1 MADLDKCSSAT
12 GEAYSIANLGND
24 LYIASYPGTSIS
36 VYDPFQPYHFGNQ
49 PEHNPR
55 DIGRV
60 DDISYRPR
68 STLTGPLGRV
78 WLASLPDYGRSGG
91 LLSYY
96 DPATEEKKVYYQV
109 CGDASCYTLAHLPQQ
124 ALIAVSTSISGGSDT
139 QPKASQVTLFLWD
152 YHTERKAWEGTLDR
166 NVSFNALVTGAD
178 GKLYGTVKGR
188 RSTGS
193 AFVFEPEYRTFTH
206 LVDLLDGERA
216 LDLGLQNGPDGKI
229 YGMTSSTIYRLNPTD
244 VSVPIEPVI
253 ASANGFDISG
263 PILEN
268 EIYYAEGH
276 RLMVARIF
284 E

>member
-1 MADLDKCSSAT
+1 M
-12 GEAYSIANLGND
+12 
-24 LYIASYPGTSIS
+24 
-36 VYDPFQPYHFGNQ
+36 
-49 PEHNPR
+49 
-55 DIGRV
+55 
-60 DDISYRPR
+60 
-68 STLTGPLGRV
+68 
-78 WLASLPDYGRSGG
+78 
-91 LLSYY
+91 
-96 DPATEEKKVYYQV
+96 
-109 CGDASCYTLAHLPQQ
+109 
-124 ALIAVSTSISGGSDT
+124 
-139 QPKASQVTLFLWD
+139 
-152 YHTERKAWEGTLDR
+152 
-166 NVSFNALVTGAD
+166 TGAD

-188 RSTGS
+188 RSAGS